1 VGSAVRRGVVWSVA
15 SLALSKLLGLV
26 SVLVLA
32 RLLAPDEFGTLG
44 AVVTFLAFMQL
55 GSDLGMQAA
64 VVYEQEQGVTRR
76 VHVAF
81 TVNAVLALGLTVL
94 GVVLAGPVAAFF
106 GAPDAEWLFRLG
118 MLNLL
123 LAALANVHDGLLL
136 RDMEFSRRIVP
147 QVGQAVVQAAVSVG
161 LAFAGAGAAALV
173 VGLLAGT
180 AAWVALQWRITGFR
194 PRVIFDKA
202 IARTMIG
209 YGGAAATLEILAV
222 VSARADA
229 IVVGHVLGTVA
240 LGVYTIAY
248 RLPELAISNLTWTVS
263 GVAFPALSRRRGRGM
278 IDATL
283 ALIGILAL
291 YTVPVGV
298 LLAVLADPLVHLL
311 LGDRWEGAIPV
322 LRAVA
327 VTAAIHTVI
336 FPLGDAGKAQG
347 RQWGMVG
354 LHLLHIPVLY
364 LGMTLAA
371 DAGLAAVAWAG
382 TGASV
387 LYVATFLLWAHR
399 FVGVPAGGVARALWP
414 PFVAAAGVGVGA
426 GAARAVLSDA
436 PAIVE
441 LLVAVPL
448 AAAGAVLALRLVN
461 PGRLTGA
468 AADLGLDGALERLPW
483 RRSPAA
489 P

>member
-1 VGSAVRRGVVWSVA
+1 VGSAVRRGIVWSVA

-64 VVYEQEQGVTRR
+64 VVYEQEEGVTRR

-81 TVNAVLALGLTVL
+81 TVNAVLAVALTVL
-94 GVVLAGPVAAFF
+94 GVALAGPVASFF

-123 LAALANVHDGLLL
+123 IASLANVHDGLLL
-136 RDMEFSRRIVP
+136 RDMAFSRRIVP
-147 QVGQAVVQAAVSVG
+147 QVGQAVAQAVVSIG
-161 LAFAGAGAAALV
+161 LAVAGAGAAALV
-173 VGLLAGT
+173 AGLLAGT
-180 AAWVALQWRITGFR
+180 VAWVALQWRITGYR
-194 PRVIFDKA
+194 PQVIFDKA

-209 YGGAAATLEILAV
+209 YGGAAAFLEVMAV
-222 VSARADA
+222 VSARADT

-240 LGVYTIAY
+240 LGVYTIAF
-248 RLPELAISNLTWTVS
+248 RLPELAISNITWTVS
-263 GVAFPALSRRRGRGM
+263 GVAFPALARRRGRGM

-283 ALIGILAL
+283 ALIGTLAL
-291 YTVPVGV
+291 YTVPLGV

-311 LGDRWEGAIPV
+311 LGDRWEDAIPV

-327 VTAAIHTVI
+327 VTAAVHTVI

-354 LHLLHIPVLY
+354 LHLLHVPVLY
-364 LGMTLAA
+364 VGMALAS
-371 DAGLAAVAWAG
+371 DAGLEAVAWAG
-382 TGASV
+382 TGAAV
-387 LYVATFLLWAHR
+387 LYVASFLLWAHR
-399 FVGVPAGGVARALWP
+399 YVGVPAGGVARAMWP
-414 PFVAAAGVGVGA
+414 PVVAAVGVGA
-426 GAARAVLSDA
+426 GSGAAHAVLGDA
-436 PAIVE
+436 PALVE

-448 AAAGAVLALRLVN
+448 AVAGAALALRVVV
-461 PGRLTGA
+461 PGRLTGVV
-468 AADLGLDGALERLPW
+468 ADLGLDDAMRRLPW
-483 RRSPAA
+483 RRRAVEV
-489 P
+489 